1 MAALT
6 DLSDLINRGTGGN
19 NGAPETPFFFKAP
32 RIAGAAATVPI
43 AGRMASLWRYDGMP
57 GGGAIPTTGAIPTRT
72 TQGALPY
79 TAAGGGREKFA
90 LTVGLT
96 SSVAGVFTL
105 YDRLFHIGGLSGT
118 VTTAQTVQGST
129 PTPALTRNTGGVGN
143 VVFVEI
149 YTLIGN
155 TAQTITMNYT
165 NQAGTTGR
173 ISTAV
178 AIGGSNNRE
187 ATRVIMLPLQGADT
201 GVRAVESVT
210 LSGSTATAGEFGVII
225 ARPFPLLP
233 VATAGMAVIRDWTTG
248 LPMPPDVNDMCLS
261 LLFFPAAS
269 TAPDIYG
276 GFSFVEK

>member
-57 GGGAIPTTGAIPTRT
+57 GGGAIPTTGAIPDRT
-72 TQGALPY
+72 TQGALPH

-90 LTVGLT
+90 LTVGLS
-96 SSVAGVFTL
+96 SSVAGTFTL
-105 YDRLFHIGGLSGT
+105 YDRLFHIGVLSGT

>member
-6 DLSDLINRGTGGN
+6 DLSDLLNRGTGGN
-19 NGAPETPFFFKAP
+19 NGTPETPFYFKAS
-32 RIAGAAATVPI
+32 RIAGAAATAPI

-90 LTVGLT
+90 LTVGLQ

-187 ATRVIMLPLQGADT
+187 ATRVIMLPLQGSDT

-225 ARPFPLLP
+225 ARPFPPLA
-233 VATAGMAVIRDWTTG
+233 VATAGMAAIRDWTTG

-261 LLFFPAAS
+261 LLFFPASAA
-269 TAPDIYG
+269 APDIYG

>member
-6 DLSDLINRGTGGN
+6 DLSDQLNRSTGGN
-19 NGAPETPFFFKAP
+19 NGNPETPFYFKAP
-32 RIAGAAATVPI
+32 RIAGAAATAPI

-90 LTVGLT
+90 LTVGLA
-96 SSVAGVFTL
+96 SSVAGTFTL

-187 ATRVIMLPLQGADT
+187 ATRVIMLPLQGSDT

-210 LSGSTATAGEFGVII
+210 LSGSTATAGEFGVVI
-225 ARPFPLLP
+225 ARPFPILP

-261 LLFFPAAS
+261 LLFFPAAA

>member
-6 DLSDLINRGTGGN
+6 DLSDLLNRGTGGN
-19 NGAPETPFFFKAP
+19 NGTPETPFYFKAA
-32 RIAGAAATVPI
+32 RIAGAAPTAPI

-90 LTVGLT
+90 LTVGLA

-149 YTLIGN
+149 YTQIGN

-187 ATRVIMLPLQGADT
+187 ATRVIMLPLQGSDT

-210 LSGSTATAGEFGVII
+210 LSGSTAIAGEFGVII
-225 ARPFPLLP
+225 ARPFPILA

-261 LLFFPAAS
+261 LLFFPASAA
-269 TAPDIYG
+269 APDIYG

>member
-6 DLSDLINRGTGGN
+6 DLSDLLNRGTGGN
-19 NGAPETPFFFKAP
+19 NGAPETPFYFKAP
-32 RIAGAAATVPI
+32 RIAGAAATAPI

-57 GGGAIPTTGAIPTRT
+57 GGGAIPTTRAIPTRT
-72 TQGALPY
+72 TQGAFPY

-90 LTVGLT
+90 LTVGLA
-96 SSVAGVFTL
+96 SSVAGVFTV
-105 YDRLFHIGGLSGT
+105 YDRLFHIGGLSGA

-149 YTLIGN
+149 YTQIGN

-187 ATRVIMLPLQGADT
+187 ATRVIMLPLQGSDT

-210 LSGSTATAGEFGVII
+210 LSGSTAIAGEFGVII
-225 ARPFPLLP
+225 ARPFPLLA

-261 LLFFPAAS
+261 LLFFPASAA
-269 TAPDIYG
+269 APDIYG

>member
-19 NGAPETPFFFKAP
+19 NGTPETPFYFKAP
-32 RIAGAAATVPI
+32 RIAGAAATAPI

-90 LTVGLT
+90 LSVGLS

-187 ATRVIMLPLQGADT
+187 ATRAIMLPLQGADT
-201 GVRAVESVT
+201 GVRAVESIT
-210 LSGSTATAGEFGVII
+210 LSGSTATAGEFGVVI

-261 LLFFPAAS
+261 HLFLPASAA
-269 TAPDIYG
+269 APDIYG

>member
-1 MAALT
+1 MAPLT
-6 DLSDLINRGTGGN
+6 DLSDLLNRGTGGN
-19 NGAPETPFFFKAP
+19 NGTPETPFYFKAA
-32 RIAGAAATVPI
+32 RIAGAAATAPI

-155 TAQTITMNYT
+155 TAQTITMTYT

>member
-19 NGAPETPFFFKAP
+19 NGTPETPFYFKAP
-32 RIAGAAATVPI
+32 RIAGAAATAPI

-187 ATRVIMLPLQGADT
+187 ATRVIMLPLQADDT
-201 GVRAVESVT
+201 GVRAVQSIT
-210 LSGSTATAGEFGVII
+210 LSGSTGTAGEFGVVI

-261 LLFFPAAS
+261 LLFFPAAAA
-269 TAPDIYG
+269 APDIYG

>member
-19 NGAPETPFFFKAP
+19 SGTPETPFYFKAP
-32 RIAGAAATVPI
+32 RIAGAAATAPI

-90 LTVGLT
+90 LTVGLA

-165 NQAGTTGR
+165 NEAGTTGR

-187 ATRVIMLPLQGADT
+187 ATRVIMLPLQGSDT

-210 LSGSTATAGEFGVII
+210 LSGSTAIAGEFGVII
-225 ARPFPLLP
+225 ARPFPLLA

-261 LLFFPAAS
+261 LLFFPASAA
-269 TAPDIYG
+269 APDIYG

>member
-19 NGAPETPFFFKAP
+19 SGTPETLFYFKAP
-32 RIAGAAATVPI
+32 RIAGAAATAPI

-79 TAAGGGREKFA
+79 IAAGGGREKFA
-90 LTVGLT
+90 LAVGLT

-149 YTLIGN
+149 YTQIGN

-187 ATRVIMLPLQGADT
+187 ATRVIMLPLQGSDT

-210 LSGSTATAGEFGVII
+210 LSGSTAIAGEFGVII
-225 ARPFPLLP
+225 ARPFPILA

-261 LLFFPAAS
+261 LLFFPASSA
-269 TAPDIYG
+269 APDIYG

>member
-1 MAALT
+1 
-6 DLSDLINRGTGGN
+6 
-19 NGAPETPFFFKAP
+19 
-32 RIAGAAATVPI
+32 
-43 AGRMASLWRYDGMP
+43 
-57 GGGAIPTTGAIPTRT
+57 
-72 TQGALPY
+72 
-79 TAAGGGREKFA
+79 
-90 LTVGLT
+90 
-96 SSVAGVFTL
+96 
-105 YDRLFHIGGLSGT
+105 
-118 VTTAQTVQGST
+118 
-129 PTPALTRNTGGVGN
+129 
-143 VVFVEI
+143 
-149 YTLIGN
+149 
-155 TAQTITMNYT
+155 MNYT

>member
-19 NGAPETPFFFKAP
+19 NGTPETPFYFKVN
-32 RIAGAAATVPI
+32 RIAGAAATAPI

-90 LTVGLT
+90 LTVGLS

-129 PTPALTRNTGGVGN
+129 PTPAITRNTGGVGN

-149 YTLIGN
+149 YTLIG
-155 TAQTITMNYT
+155 TSSQTITMNYT

-178 AIGGSNNRE
+178 AIGGTNNRE

-210 LSGSTATAGEFGVII
+210 LSGSTGTAGEFGVVI
-225 ARPFPLLP
+225 ARPFPQLAVP
-233 VATAGMAVIRDWTTG
+233 TPGMAVIRDWTTG
-248 LPMPPDVNDMCLS
+248 LPMPPDVNNMCLS
-261 LLFFPAAS
+261 LLFFPASAA
-269 TAPDIYG
+269 APDVYG